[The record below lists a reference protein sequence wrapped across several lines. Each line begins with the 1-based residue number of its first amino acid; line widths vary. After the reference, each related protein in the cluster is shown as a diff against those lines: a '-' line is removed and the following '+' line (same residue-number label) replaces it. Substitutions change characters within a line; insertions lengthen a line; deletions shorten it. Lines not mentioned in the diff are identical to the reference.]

1 MPVEELTQEFAAG
14 ATPEDVC
21 ARSIRT
27 LLDLGVR
34 NFYVSNLPLRR
45 TAQTLNAILDRAGVH
60 GGAVG
65 IGGTRRTA
73 RSTLNR
79 HGAPQHAALGSRN
92 HDMGSF
98 LDSVPVSAII
108 KIRDLMVTVKD
119 PFRLDQGDVSF
130 DAPDTVKKA
139 MADAIVANHTHYLPT
154 TGVPK
159 LRQLLA
165 EKLRRKN
172 RIPVESDQDIVPTNG
187 GTHAI
192 WAVMHA
198 MFEPGDE
205 LIVPDPE
212 WPPTMAIAT
221 AAKATPVGVPIYEKL
236 GWRWDLDELE
246 RAITPRTRAI
256 YVNSPN
262 NPTGGVLTRSDLER
276 IAAIATERKLWVIS
290 DEAYE
295 DIIYKGEH
303 VSIASLPGMYERTIS
318 IFTFSKSYAIT
329 GLRLGYFVMPDKVLK
344 DRAIKVVAY
353 TTSNVSSIVQYAGIG
368 ALEGPQDVVV
378 GVSRRA
384 QGAARP
390 VLRRAC
396 GCGAGNPERR
406 PAGWRV
412 LRVRPYQCR
421 LGARGRAS
429 WAIGL
434 VGDGGAPD
442 QERTHRLCARRRL
455 RTQCRRL
462 SAPLFRPQP
471 QRAGRRA
478 GLDEERPAAGR
489 HAGLSGRPHVVIWR
503 SGDLAI

>member
-1 MPVEELTQEFAAG
+1 
-14 ATPEDVC
+14 
-21 ARSIRT
+21 
-27 LLDLGVR
+27 
-34 NFYVSNLPLRR
+34 
-45 TAQTLNAILDRAGVH
+45 
-60 GGAVG
+60 
-65 IGGTRRTA
+65 
-73 RSTLNR
+73 
-79 HGAPQHAALGSRN
+79 
-92 HDMGSF
+92 MGSF

-108 KIRDLMVTVKD
+108 KIRDLMVTLKA

-130 DAPDTVKKA
+130 DAPDSVKKA
-139 MADAIVANHTHYLPT
+139 MVDAIVANHTHYLPT

-159 LRQLLA
+159 LRQALA
-165 EKLRRKN
+165 EKLRKKN
-172 RIPVESDQDIVPTNG
+172 HIPVESDQDIVPTNG

-205 LIVPDPE
+205 VIVPDPE

-221 AAKATPVGVPIYEKL
+221 AAKATPVGVPIYENI

-329 GLRLGYFVMPDKVLK
+329 GLRLGYFVTPDKVVK
-344 DRAIKVVAY
+344 DRALKIVAY

-378 GVSRRA
+378 AFRDELKARRDLFYEGLADAAPGILSGEPPDGAFYAFVRINADWVRDAGLPGPSVSWAMAEHLIKNGRIGCVPGVDFGPSAEGYLRLCFGRSRQELA
-384 QGAARP
+384 GALASMKA
-390 VLRRAC
+390 VLA
-396 GCGAGNPERR
+396 
-406 PAGWRV
+406 PAG
-412 LRVRPYQCR
+412 
-421 LGARGRAS
+421 
-429 WAIGL
+429 
-434 VGDGGAPD
+434 
-442 QERTHRLCARRRL
+442 ARR
-455 RTQCRRL
+455 
-462 SAPLFRPQP
+462 
-471 QRAGRRA
+471 
-478 GLDEERPAAGR
+478 
-489 HAGLSGRPHVVIWR
+489 
-503 SGDLAI
+503 

>member
-1 MPVEELTQEFAAG
+1 
-14 ATPEDVC
+14 
-21 ARSIRT
+21 
-27 LLDLGVR
+27 
-34 NFYVSNLPLRR
+34 
-45 TAQTLNAILDRAGVH
+45 
-60 GGAVG
+60 
-65 IGGTRRTA
+65 
-73 RSTLNR
+73 
-79 HGAPQHAALGSRN
+79 
-92 HDMGSF
+92 MGSF

-108 KIRDLMVTVKD
+108 KIRDLMVTLKD

-130 DAPDTVKKA
+130 DAPDSVKKA
-139 MADAIVANHTHYLPT
+139 MADAIAANHTHYLPT

-221 AAKATPVGVPIYEKL
+221 AAKATPVGVPIYENL

-295 DIIYKGEH
+295 DILFKGEH

-329 GLRLGYFVMPDKVLK
+329 GLRLGYFVTPDKVLK

-378 GVSRRA
+378 AFRDELKARRDLFYEGLA
-384 QGAARP
+384 DAAPGILSGDPPDGAFYAFVRINADW
-390 VLRRAC
+390 VRE
-396 GCGAGNPERR
+396 AGLPG
-406 PAGWRV
+406 PSV
-412 LRVRPYQCR
+412 
-421 LGARGRAS
+421 S
-429 WAIGL
+429 WAMAEHLIKNGRIGCVPGVDFGPSAEGYL
-434 VGDGGAPD
+434 
-442 QERTHRLCARRRL
+442 RLC
-455 RTQCRRL
+455 
-462 SAPLFRPQP
+462 F
-471 QRAGRRA
+471 GRSRNELTGA
-478 GLDEERPAAGR
+478 LASMKSVLQPAATRG
-489 HAGLSGRPHVVIWR
+489 
-503 SGDLAI
+503 